1 MSVAHQRAVLR
12 PWTGPTGATRYA
24 RESAERIDRYEP
36 EVRAFTH
43 HDTARL
49 RTVEDDRGGAL
60 SGMPVAVKE
69 IIDSADH
76 PTEWGSDRARGR
88 RPARNADVV
97 QRLVDAGATVAGMT
111 TSTPFACG
119 TTTPTRNPHALA
131 HTPGGSSAGSG
142 AAVGAGF
149 VPVALATQT
158 GASTIRPAS
167 YCGAYGLKPTHGR
180 YPMGGVHPVAE
191 TLDDV
196 GLIAAS
202 LQDIDRVDAVLTGG
216 AAPEQPPDLAALRIG
231 WVVLDGGDEAG
242 PAAWHALELARRR
255 LADAGA
261 RPLTGAAVDAL
272 AAFQSLVPGSTEHMF
287 DVFAAEA
294 ARHISPHLTP
304 PHPETDPRLI
314 ELVRRAASLTDAQIA
329 EAHELRRRLREAHAG
344 LTGAV
349 DVVATL
355 STTGPAPVGHAR
367 TGSRTMPATPS
378 YLGIP
383 SVSLPVLSVDGLPL
397 GLQLLGADGEDRR
410 LLAAA
415 HTIDSALRG
424 DPFPLSARTDR
435 QGSTS

>member
-1 MSVAHQRAVLR
+1 MLR
-12 PWTGPTGATRYA
+12 PWPGPTAGAGYA
-24 RESAERIDRYEP
+24 EESADRIDRYEP

-43 HDTARL
+43 HDTAPL
-49 RTVEDDRGGAL
+49 RTTGDDRGGAL
-60 SGMPVAVKE
+60 AGMPVAVKE

-97 QRLVDAGATVAGMT
+97 QRLVDAGATVVGMT

-119 TTTPTRNPHALA
+119 TTTPTRNPHALG

-149 VPVALATQT
+149 VPIALATQT

-167 YCGAYGLKPTHGR
+167 YCGAYGFKPTHGR
-180 YPMGGVHPVAE
+180 YPMAGVHPVAE

-202 LQDIDRVDAVLTGG
+202 LRDIDRVDAVLIGR
-216 AAPEQPPDLAALRIG
+216 AAPEPPPRLEELRIG

-242 PAAWHALELARRR
+242 PAAWQALDRARRR
-255 LADAGA
+255 LADVGA
-261 RPLTGAAVDAL
+261 PPLTAAAEDAL
-272 AAFQSLVPGSTEHMF
+272 AAFQSLVPGSTERMF

-304 PHPETDPRLI
+304 PDPETDPRLI
-314 ELVRRAASLTDAQIA
+314 ELVEQAGSLTDEQIIA
-329 EAHELRRRLREAHAG
+329 AHALRRRLREAHAR
-344 LTGAV
+344 LAGAV

-355 STTGPAPVGHAR
+355 STVGPAPVGHAR
-367 TGSRTMPATPS
+367 TGSRTMPATAS

-383 SVSLPVLSVDGLPL
+383 AVSLPVLSVDGLPM
-397 GLQLLGADGEDRR
+397 GLQLLGADGEDRG

-415 HTIDSALRG
+415 HAVDGALRD
-424 DPFPLSARTDR
+424 DPFPLSACTDR